1 MNLKPGACHQGGK
14 LLTDALFLCL
24 LPFLRLRN
32 DGFGFFPSA
41 STTSQVQSPR
51 AFTVFGCLLAFFPF
65 SFRLRAAF
73 LLNCDQQ
80 FKFGLLRG
88 PL

>member
-1 MNLKPGACHQGGK
+1 

-24 LPFLRLRN
+24 LPFLRHRH

-51 AFTVFGCLLAFFPF
+51 AFAVLGCLLAFFPF

-73 LLNCDQQ
+73 LLKSDQQ
-80 FKFGLLRG
+80 LKFDLPRG
-88 PL
+88 PF